1 VNGKQMLKMQWCNL
15 NNLLIM
21 EQKQLEEAK
30 ALVEQKE
37 GKVAELNEK
46 MDELD
51 KLIKKLED

>member
-1 VNGKQMLKMQWCNL
+1 MQWCNL